1 MCVWNIIWISRVFP
15 SSRPSS
21 PFFSPS
27 PSPRRINK
35 CFRVYPVNRRS
46 LPTAVFHL
54 VPRRRIFFFG
64 DRPSFFDSLKKKKN
78 VLTIQRLCI
87 LAYNITAIPRTGVQR
102 KKELPPYGIAY
113 VVYTIVFRPFFLFFF
128 FSSARFFSLLPSS
141 CSPTE
146 NRSCTRNHY
155 KHSGT
160 SRIKLFPGL
169 LSFGRTIRNLPHHL
183 RVERENEK
191 KKKRHLDE
199 NFFRYFACTILCA
212 CVKIYRVTRGDG
224 GMLLDYLWKIRGIS
238 YFRLPA
244 ALFYLFTNRY
254 LNGI

>member
-1 MCVWNIIWISRVFP
+1 MYS
-15 SSRPSS
+15 
-21 PFFSPS
+21 
-27 PSPRRINK
+27 
-35 CFRVYPVNRRS
+35 VNRRS

-183 RVERENEK
+183 RVEGENEK
-191 KKKRHLDE
+191 KKKTSFGREFFSLFRVCVRENISCNPRRRRHASRL
-199 NFFRYFACTILCA
+199 FMKGTGYFVLSIARCTVLFIHQSIF
-212 CVKIYRVTRGDG
+212 KW
-224 GMLLDYLWKIRGIS
+224 YLVLS
-238 YFRLPA
+238 
-244 ALFYLFTNRY
+244 
-254 LNGI
+254 